1 MAPIDV
7 NHELTLDDSELVFQA
22 SPGGGPGGQNVN
34 RVATKVT
41 ISFDVA
47 GSPSL
52 SSEQRERLTQRLS
65 NRMTKE
71 GVLQV
76 TSSEHRTQ
84 GANRKAAE
92 ERIVRLLRKGLMRRK
107 TRRVTKPSRGAR
119 RRRLEGKR
127 RRSKVKKGR
136 STSWGPED

>member
-1 MAPIDV
+1 MAP
-7 NHELTLDDSELVFQA
+7 LTISRDLTIDDSELVFHA

-41 ISFDVA
+41 ITFDIA

-52 SSEQRERLTQRLS
+52 SSQQRELLLQRLAA
-65 NRMTKE
+65 RVTKD

-84 GANRKAAE
+84 RANRRTAE
-92 ERIVRLLRKGLMRRK
+92 ERTVQLLQRGLTKRRRRRK
-107 TRRVTKPSRGAR
+107 TKPSRAAR

-127 RRSKVKKGR
+127 RRSKIKVSR
-136 STSWGPED
+136 SKSWGHDD